1 MIEESRQCVVCSKEL
16 VRKLNSTTTAQGVQ
30 PVETRTSFSKRLTC
44 GSACLEE
51 LKTRTWSEE
60 KGVLYTPTPSARA
73 PSPIPSELRMGRRRR
88 L

>member
-1 MIEESRQCVVCSKEL
+1 MIEESRQCVVCSKAL

-30 PVETRTSFSKRLTC
+30 PVETRTSFSRRLTC

-60 KGVLYTPTPSARA
+60 KGVLYTPTPSAWA
-73 PSPIPSELRMGRRRR
+73 PSPIPSELRMGRRR